1 MKNIKTK
8 TKIQNYNNTNII
20 IEFTKQYVQC
30 VLDTEHNFNVDIEA
44 ELFMNE
50 FSEEIYSEIEFYDS
64 TDTVK
69 IKVDLGIYYIT
80 NI

>member
-1 MKNIKTK
+1 MTNIKTK

-20 IEFTKQYVQC
+20 IEFTKQYVQS
-30 VLDTEHNFNVDIEA
+30 VLDSEHYFNADTEA
-44 ELFMNE
+44 ELFMDE
-50 FSEEIYSEIEFYDS
+50 FGEEIDNEIEFYDS
-64 TDTVK
+64 TKDIK